1 MQVIFQNSEEIL
13 LGLFY
18 INKIQDTRSLSLS
31 KLKLKWIKNPNLF
44 LKLRKTSSRQSH
56 RYNTGCML
64 IISRN

>member
-18 INKIQDTRSLSLS
+18 INKIQQTRSLSLS
-31 KLKLKWIKNPNLF
+31 KLKLTWVKNPNLF
-44 LKLRKTSSRQSH
+44 LKLQKTSSRQSH
-56 RYNTGCML
+56 RYNIGML